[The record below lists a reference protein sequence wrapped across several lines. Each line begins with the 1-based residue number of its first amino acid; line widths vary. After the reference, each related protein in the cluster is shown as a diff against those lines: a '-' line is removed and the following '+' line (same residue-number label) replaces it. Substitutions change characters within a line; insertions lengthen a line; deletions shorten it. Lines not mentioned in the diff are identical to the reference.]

1 MEKIRENKKYVHCL
15 DRQEYMDTTWR
26 HFILVSYPD
35 RVMLITQSIDIK
47 EFIDSKGFDPLLI
60 EKSYYVAP
68 EKKKKSGV
76 GPVKLSKSN
85 VYSLIW
91 LYNMKY
97 VWAWK
102 DQTLCYKICIIPIFS
117 WVEP

>member
-1 MEKIRENKKYVHCL
+1 
-15 DRQEYMDTTWR
+15 MDTTWR

-68 EKKKKSGV
+68 EKKKSGV
-76 GPVKLSKSN
+76 IDKAYLLFAKVMSETNKIAIGKVVL
-85 VYSLIW
+85 
-91 LYNMKY
+91 
-97 VWAWK
+97 K
-102 DQTLCYKICIIPIFS
+102 DREHLVALPIS
-117 WVEP
+117 